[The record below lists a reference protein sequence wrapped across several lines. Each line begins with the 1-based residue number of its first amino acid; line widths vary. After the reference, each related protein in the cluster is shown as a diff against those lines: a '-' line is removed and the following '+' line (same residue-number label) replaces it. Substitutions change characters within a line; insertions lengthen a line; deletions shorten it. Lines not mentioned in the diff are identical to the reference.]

1 MIPRLRA
8 VEDRPDRSAGATTTS
23 ADELIA
29 WHGMNQWSILPRAPS
44 KTDI

>member
-8 VEDRPDRSAGATTTS
+8 VEDRPGRSAGAITTS

-29 WHGMNQWSILPRAPS
+29 WPWMNQWSILPRAPS
-44 KTDI
+44 TTDI